1 MKKNNLFIKRSLS
14 CLFAFLM
21 TVMGAK
27 ADDMT
32 STPLT
37 LEATNSGEITFT
49 LKLGYGVDASVVDA
63 IEYKKNDGAWTT
75 YTWNDAISVVNGDK
89 VAFRG
94 NNVKY
99 YGNGSPNFECHIIS
113 SADVCVY
120 GNMMSL
126 IHASDFATNYT
137 MTDDWNFAKLFRKSG
152 ENPWDPPVT
161 VTTIKSHSTNDI
173 VLGLWALVA
182 KYGLSETNSAK
193 RVIRDGAVS
202 FVGEYGGTNDLLS
215 LRAILTNRAD
225 FAQDSAIG
233 ASISILRHSPELIPL
248 ARGIMTNSVVFSIR
262 QRRWTHSLLL
272 GMCTEGESDM
282 YIADS
287 AQHARIAML
296 FLEYAALDSEEPLG
310 ADYLACRLNPSYRHS
325 QQRRDNLA
333 RLRPPGLTGRR
344 AELYD
349 AAQRDAAQEG

>member
-1 MKKNNLFIKRSLS
+1 MSKNMIVAMAFTAVGSVAICGVNETQLRELECICAYVPSDNLDAEERIPTPDDLI
-14 CLFAFLM
+14 
-21 TVMGAK
+21 AK
-27 ADDMT
+27 
-32 STPLT
+32 
-37 LEATNSGEITFT
+37 
-49 LKLGYGVDASVVDA
+49 YSV
-63 IEYKKNDGAWTT
+63 T
-75 YTWNDAISVVNGDK
+75 
-89 VAFRG
+89 
-94 NNVKY
+94 
-99 YGNGSPNFECHIIS
+99 
-113 SADVCVY
+113 
-120 GNMMSL
+120 
-126 IHASDFATNYT
+126 
-137 MTDDWNFAKLFRKSG
+137 
-152 ENPWDPPVT
+152 
-161 VTTIKSHSTNDI
+161 TNDI

-182 KYGLSETNSAK
+182 KYGSSETNAAK

-262 QRRWTHSLLL
+262 QRRWTNSLLL

-333 RLRPPGLTGRR
+333 KLRPPGLTGRR

-349 AAQRDAAQEG
+349 AAQRDAAQED